1 MTGLMLLYLQP
12 VDYRSKIIS
21 MMSARHV
28 YIYVNIHKGIRNLM
42 GRFSFLT
49 GSVDWTDGSA
59 VSNLHSEWTDVRKL
73 IRSHQEHEDRFIHP
87 LLDKVSLGSHQSYQ
101 EEHRAQ
107 LEALARLDA
116 HFNPFLGGSDPGTN
130 QTEIGLEFYRG
141 LNLFYADLLK
151 HLHREEVE
159 AERIL
164 KSLCLP
170 EELMA
175 TMKKLIGSI
184 PQDEMLLYID
194 YMFPAM
200 SLSECITLLGN
211 MKTAIPVESFM
222 AMADRVRR
230 VRGESDWQ
238 IIKKLLEQ

>member
-1 MTGLMLLYLQP
+1 MSGRY
-12 VDYRSKIIS
+12 VD
-21 MMSARHV
+21 
-28 YIYVNIHKGIRNLM
+28 IYVNVHKGIRNLM
-42 GRFSFLT
+42 GRFSFLA
-49 GSVDWTDGSA
+49 GSIDWTDASA

-73 IRSHQEHEDRFIHP
+73 IHSHQEHEDRFIHP
-87 LLDKVSLGSHQSYQ
+87 LLDKVSLGSHQSYE

-107 LEALARLDA
+107 LKALADLDV
-116 HFNPFLGGSDPGTN
+116 HFNPFMGGSDPETN
-130 QTEIGLEFYRG
+130 RTKIGLQFYRG

-151 HLHREEVE
+151 HLHQEEVE

-170 EELMA
+170 EELMN
-175 TMKKLIGSI
+175 TMEKLIGSI

-200 SLSECITLLGN
+200 NLSECIALLTN
-211 MKTAIPVESFM
+211 MRTAVPLESFM
-222 AMADRVRR
+222 TMADRVRR

-238 IIKKLLEQ
+238 IIKKLLED